1 MKAGRTKK
9 IVIAVVIAIVAV
21 AAAFVALIDW
31 KCTVT
36 FRPGITAD
44 ELREFEARNDVF
56 IHGVETVHTG
66 KEQPEPI
73 IGLVTFRGYED
84 LQNSIEQVT
93 EDESWGEGVEF
104 QGIDAVYVMGTY
116 MDIRKL
122 KNDEAVYKADIVFD
136 FTFGTNYGA
145 YPLPDRESYDEPED
159 NESDNVFSTE
169 KMEADLAGIYEEIET
184 GKSAELTCDYSE
196 NVMAYIRA
204 KSQAN
209 ARLDGDNLTKTH
221 FGADVRLI
229 DENDGDDYLKQ
240 LYAVEVK
247 FIYAA
252 VGGKEADFESGYG
265 TEVLVVTDK
274 NDGNK
279 VVDIVESMNGFDDS
293 LRGGAIMPG
302 DLREMLE
309 SDGGSAMPEIK

>member
-36 FRPGITAD
+36 SRPGITAD

-93 EDESWGEGVEF
+93 EGESWGEGVEF
-104 QGIDAVYVMGTY
+104 QGIDAAYVMGTY
-116 MDIRKL
+116 MDLRKL

-145 YPLPDRESYDEPED
+145 YPLPDRESYDETED

-169 KMEADLAGIYEEIET
+169 KMEADLTGIYEEIET
-184 GKSAELTCDYSE
+184 GKEIPLSCGYSE
-196 NVMAYIRA
+196 NVKAYI
-204 KSQAN
+204 KSK
-209 ARLDGDNLTKTH
+209 ARENSGGQTKTN
-221 FGADVRLI
+221 FAADVRLI

-247 FIYAA
+247 FTYAD
-252 VGGKEADFESGYG
+252 GDGNESDFESGYG

-274 NDGNK
+274 NDGYK

-293 LRGGAIMPG
+293 LRGSGIMPG
-302 DLREMLE
+302 DLQEMLE
-309 SDGGSAMPEIK
+309 SDGGSTMPEIK